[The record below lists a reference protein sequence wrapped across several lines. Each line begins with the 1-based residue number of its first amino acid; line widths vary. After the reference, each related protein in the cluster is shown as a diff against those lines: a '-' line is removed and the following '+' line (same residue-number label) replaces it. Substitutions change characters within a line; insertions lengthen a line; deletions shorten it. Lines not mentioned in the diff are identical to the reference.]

1 MFSCFCQLIESE
13 DTHYKVKIELFE
25 TNHNYLTAI
34 MLNQAKKA
42 KEEDIGHKSRWIIPA
57 MSFAVFNIESICNLY
72 GSQLIKNWEL
82 LESASFLGK
91 VSLVSEKLDL
101 EVDWSKQPWQ
111 TIKTMKDF
119 RNALVHLKPKK
130 TAAKYVFVEKTIDLD
145 LVPRYALLIDG
156 YPTNKKSL
164 MSYVSI
170 ENMEKFI
177 DAASEL
183 ERYWSWSCYHKKYDI
198 HRYSTPITEVL
209 NS

>member
-1 MFSCFCQLIESE
+1 M
-13 DTHYKVKIELFE
+13 
-25 TNHNYLTAI
+25 
-34 MLNQAKKA
+34 
-42 KEEDIGHKSRWIIPA
+42 
-57 MSFAVFNIESICNLY
+57 
-72 GSQLIKNWEL
+72 
-82 LESASFLGK
+82 GK

-130 TAAKYVFVEKTIDLD
+130 TAAKYVFVKKTIDLD

-183 ERYWSWSCYHKKYDI
+183 EAIS
-198 HRYSTPITEVL
+198 
-209 NS
+209 